1 MIGIYKSPHSAFH
14 VTHQEE
20 KWRKDEIS
28 SFFCVLLNFSPPIQ
42 SHPLYTGLQ
51 QQLFG
56 VVREAAVFVVAFLR
70 ERQRAKIYLQI
81 ESWEKMK
88 MNRICAIFPCDVVVG
103 ESKWGRLIM
112 GGIQSRRRRWWCWCC
127 GEVWSCARHERRK
140 GGRRWRRVDVKKF
153 GAPEKPTTMTATQQ
167 TRKSFS
173 PESTTSSNDTRH
185 ESMRVSSGWV
195 GSPNSRVLR
204 RREWER
210 LWKLKTFSNDF
221 LLALLFLYA
230 LLLLP
235 LLCVFSSLFFSFSM
249 SLPLP
254 VFRPFSIYL
263 DWIQP
268 CKIDGCVLN
277 TYIDI
282 FFGERR
288 WGAPREAEKQQQQ
301 KYQKCA
307 SARSC
312 CVSCCRRLG
321 LENVSICSLALL
333 CAYFFFCFFAPRLDS
348 HRLLRL
354 SM

>member
-1 MIGIYKSPHSAFH
+1 M
-14 VTHQEE
+14 
-20 KWRKDEIS
+20 
-28 SFFCVLLNFSPPIQ
+28 
-42 SHPLYTGLQ
+42 
-51 QQLFG
+51 
-56 VVREAAVFVVAFLR
+56 
-70 ERQRAKIYLQI
+70 
-81 ESWEKMK
+81 
-88 MNRICAIFPCDVVVG
+88 
-103 ESKWGRLIM
+103 
-112 GGIQSRRRRWWCWCC
+112 
-127 GEVWSCARHERRK
+127 
-140 GGRRWRRVDVKKF
+140 DVKKF
-153 GAPEKPTTMTATQQ
+153 GAPEKATTMTATQQ

-221 LLALLFLYA
+221 LLALLFFICAAAAAVVVCFQFPFLFILYELA
-230 LLLLP
+230 STRLP
-235 LLCVFSSLFFSFSM
+235 PIFNIFRLDSTLQNWWLCIKH
-249 SLPLP
+249 
-254 VFRPFSIYL
+254 IYR
-263 DWIQP
+263 
-268 CKIDGCVLN
+268 
-277 TYIDI
+277 YF

-333 CAYFFFCFFAPRLDS
+333 CAYFFFFASSPRDLIPTDFCDS
-348 HRLLRL
+348 QCSL
-354 SM
+354 SIKCQFGYYIFLTTFLTLIF